1 MQADT
6 MRPRGRSLDDLF
18 LALDAARTER
28 DRTSSRAAEAWR
40 TIDAHVRRVLPRE
53 EQADARQDALV
64 AIHGALQS
72 LRATSPA
79 SVGSWVRTICRNLE
93 IDGHRRARCSTAV
106 PFEERF
112 GGRAAATTPAIAVEQ
127 AQVVIDAFVER
138 VDQHLGTR
146 LRSRSTRRVQAVVA
160 LRRLALDESLPEIA
174 ARLDLSISPVLLTK
188 WIERGRRVII
198 ETVEGEAD
206 RDLADFYEPLARL
219 ARERRADAGIPRPS
233 RRKHN

>member
-6 MRPRGRSLDDLF
+6 TRPRGRSADNLF
-18 LALDAARTER
+18 VALEVARDEG
-28 DRTSSRAAEAWR
+28 DRRSPRATGAWR
-40 TIDAHVRRVLPRE
+40 TIEAHVRRVLPRE

-93 IDGHRRARCSTAV
+93 IDGHRRARCSGAV
-106 PFEERF
+106 PFEEHF
-112 GGRAAATTPAIAVEQ
+112 GARAAVAALAIPPEQ
-127 AQVVIDAFVER
+127 AQVVLDAFIER
-138 VDQHLGTR
+138 VDHHLAAAP
-146 LRSRSTRRVQAVVA
+146 RSRTTRRVQAVVA

-174 ARLDLSISPVLLTK
+174 ARLDLAISPMLLTK
-188 WIERGRRVII
+188 WVERGRKVII

-219 ARERRADAGIPRPS
+219 ARERRADASIPRPS